1 MSQCV
6 ILQKKRRV
14 AVMPAA
20 PEATLPTPVPETARS
35 VLSLHRTQLS
45 APDPAVA
52 PAETKT
58 AQGRPEK
65 PKKRYSKKRLARLQ
79 TLRDH
84 WPLLFSSVQPLKTG
98 IKADLVADARERQL
112 SLSEKDIGLC
122 LRDWVNRA
130 IYQKAVA
137 SGEMRFDLSG
147 TPVEPISDADKIYVS
162 TLLEAMETRWKRLR
176 KSANQHQS

>member
-14 AVMPAA
+14 AVMPAS
-20 PEATLPTPVPETARS
+20 PEATLPAPVPETTRS
-35 VLSLHRTQLS
+35 VLSLHRTPLS
-45 APDPAVA
+45 APEPAAV
-52 PAETKT
+52 PVETKT
-58 AQGRPEK
+58 AQERPEK
-65 PKKRYSKKRLARLQ
+65 HRKPYSKKRLARLQ

-147 TPVEPISDADKIYVS
+147 APVEPISDADKIYVS